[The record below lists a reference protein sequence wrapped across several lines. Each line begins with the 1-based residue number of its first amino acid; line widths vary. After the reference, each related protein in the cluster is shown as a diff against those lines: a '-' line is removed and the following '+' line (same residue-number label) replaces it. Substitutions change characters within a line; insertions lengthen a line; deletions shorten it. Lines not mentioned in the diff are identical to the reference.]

1 MTAPAPAVPRGTTTA
16 SGNLVELLE
25 DTARLLGRAGHTAY
39 VTGER
44 THSFGQVY
52 RDAARVAAAY
62 TAHGLGRGDRI
73 LLALPDGIDFVHA
86 FLGALRIGAVAVPVN
101 AMLHPDELRRA
112 AEIAE
117 PAAIVSAPEFT
128 WLAEPLGIPVV
139 APHELRAPDGPPP
152 PYAECTPDTP
162 AFAAFTSGTTGAP
175 KLCFHTHGDA
185 QILDAAAGAA
195 LGLEA
200 DDVAYSVPRMNFA
213 YGLGNSLFFPL
224 LRGSATVLTSSR
236 LAPGDALEVLEKN
249 GVSVFYSQ
257 PTFFAHMLAHPD
269 APRVLAGLRL
279 AVVAGEVLPRSLERQ
294 LRAILG
300 ERLVNVYGTTEIGH
314 ALLANRAGS
323 AREFTLG
330 RVLAPYRARVVGEDG
345 RELPPGTEG
354 RLQLAG
360 PTIGPGVARGSDAP
374 LRLAPHEWYSTS
386 DAATVDEDG
395 FVTVHGRLDDVE
407 IVAGINVH
415 PAETEDTLMAHPAV
429 KEAAVC
435 SVRRDSGASELRAF
449 VVLREDV
456 TEQEA
461 ATVPGELLTA
471 ARGALTWYKV
481 PHEVVLVPS
490 LPRNPTGKLLRRG
503 LRALA
508 ARQQQPQEPQQPQ
521 GAPS

>member
-1 MTAPAPAVPRGTTTA
+1 MTAPALAPASAAPRGRTSR

-25 DTARLLGRAGHTAY
+25 DTARLLGRTGHTAY
-39 VTGER
+39 VTDGGG
-44 THSFGQVY
+44 HSFGEVY
-52 RDAARVAAAY
+52 RGAARAAAAY
-62 TAHGLGRGDRI
+62 TAHGLVPGDRI
-73 LLALPDGIDFVHA
+73 LLALPDGTDFVHA

-117 PAAIVSAPEFT
+117 PAAVVSGPEFT
-128 WLAEPLGIPVV
+128 WLAEPLGLPVL
-139 APHELRAPDGPPP
+139 APHELSGPDGAAP

-195 LGLEA
+195 LGLGA

-269 APRVLAGLRL
+269 APRVLGGLRL
-279 AVVAGEVLPRSLERQ
+279 AVVAGEVLPRSLERR

-314 ALLANRAGS
+314 ALLANRDGS

-345 RELPPGTEG
+345 GELPPGTEG
-354 RLQLAG
+354 RLELSG
-360 PTIGPGVARGSDAP
+360 PTIGPGVARGGDAP
-374 LRLAPHEWYSTS
+374 LRLAADEWYSTS
-386 DAATVDEDG
+386 DAATVDADG

-415 PAETEDTLMAHPAV
+415 PADTEDILMAHPAV

-435 SVRRDSGASELRAF
+435 SVRRASGASDLRAF
-449 VVLREDV
+449 VVLREGV
-456 TEQEA
+456 SGERA
-461 ATVPGELLTA
+461 AAVPGELLAA
-471 ARGALTWYKV
+471 ARSALTWYKV
-481 PHEVVLVPS
+481 PHDVTVLPS
-490 LPRNPTGKLLRRG
+490 LPRNPVGKLLRRG

-508 ARQQQPQEPQQPQ
+508 ARQP
-521 GAPS
+521 